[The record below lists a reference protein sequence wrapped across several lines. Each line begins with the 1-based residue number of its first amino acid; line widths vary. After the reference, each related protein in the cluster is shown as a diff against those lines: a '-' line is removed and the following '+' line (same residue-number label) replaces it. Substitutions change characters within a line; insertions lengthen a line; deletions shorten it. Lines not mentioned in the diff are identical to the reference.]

1 MASGEEMSRKFSLID
16 MGIYEIC
23 GGGRTGLRQQNRI
36 GKTFI
41 MAYGAWIAEE
51 EGMDVYC
58 NCPTNPIS
66 GSVDHIL
73 NMPHYDYDPYELIGD
88 DLYNVYIMTDQ
99 AEQVMDSAASGK
111 KDVRNLV
118 YFNYQAKKRG
128 IAWRYDTPRH
138 KNIVP
143 RVRFNP
149 DAFIYPER
157 IPTNWHEPLRAIRL
171 VLKLAEVDKHYY
183 LRINNP
189 TDYFP
194 IYNEKVMLRPP
205 A

>member
-1 MASGEEMSRKFSLID
+1 MSRKFSLID

-118 YFNYQAKKRG
+118 YF
-128 IAWRYDTPRH
+128 
-138 KNIVP
+138 
-143 RVRFNP
+143 
-149 DAFIYPER
+149 IYPER

-205 A
+205 

>member
-1 MASGEEMSRKFSLID
+1 MTRKFSLID

-23 GGGRTGLRQQNRI
+23 GGGRTGLRQQNRV
-36 GKTFI
+36 GKTFT
-41 MAYGAWIAEE
+41 MAFGAWQAEE
-51 EGMDVYC
+51 AGMDVYC
-58 NCPTNPIS
+58 NCPVNPIS
-66 GSVDHIL
+66 GKVDHIL
-73 NMPHYDYDPYELIGD
+73 NMPHYDYDPYELISD
-88 DLYNVYIMTDQ
+88 DLYDVYIMTDQ

-111 KDVRNLV
+111 RDVRNLV

-171 VLKLAEVDKHYY
+171 VIKLAEVDRLFFVK
-183 LRINNP
+183 INNP
-189 TDYFP
+189 QDYYD
-194 IYNEKVMLRPP
+194 IYNDKVMLRPP
-205 A
+205 ETN